1 MNRVV
6 REEMKG
12 VVVQNMIQGRYGR
25 QFALAMMLAPLL
37 FSSTAVAQGMF
48 SQSGALGN
56 GNLDTSVG
64 LSSSKTYLNAV
75 NMSGGS
81 GTLTINGVVFSNTSG
96 FNPSGSTWSTS
107 GLGAVASG
115 GDAIG
120 GSLGTLLNSLNHNP
134 SAPAGAIET
143 FTLSGLTVGQTYVM
157 TFYSKSWDNAGLRM
171 QDATSSS
178 GASLISYDQDIGGKP
193 NANLVRYT
201 FTASNTTESVSFAQ
215 RVYNYSMHQYGFT
228 TEHLFTNAWA
238 SGADWTTATWGTPGV
253 PNAAGANANLL
264 AQGAPTALNLDAPV
278 TVGHIQLAG
287 ANAWTV
293 SGSNTLT
300 LKADVGGVS
309 VLSTPSGTH
318 TLATALALSNA
329 VLKTGIGTL
338 VLSGSAT
345 GSKALNIGAGTVK
358 LSGNVIS
365 TATTNAFTSDANSG
379 IGTANLRYGTNGY
392 NLALAFYQGSNLT
405 VNGVTFTNTGTAASG
420 SSGPI
425 SWSLANWE
433 KTTTTASFPSGFQ
446 PALGQQTYALLNRFY
461 YGLGSNTQTLTLT
474 GLTPGQAYDARV
486 YYRYWGS
493 TLGGRVSNWTFDPG
507 TGTFTKLSNL
517 SEDSN
522 YNGNYID
529 FPYVAGPDGKLILSA
544 ANTSA
549 ASWHLY
555 GFSNQQIPTAL
566 PATAPVLIGSNGALD
581 LNGGNQTIA
590 SLSDFNGSGGLVT
603 NSAATTPVFLMVNQ
617 ITTNT
622 FSGILADNGTNNAI
636 SIFKSGAGPLRLANT
651 NSSYSGVTMLA
662 GGTLSVA
669 SLANYGFNSSL
680 GNRPSGSDSSDSVG
694 ILFRGGTLQYTNS
707 TPQSTDRAIR
717 LSTTGGGGTIDASG
731 NVPSATLS
739 FTRTNSSPNF
749 WEWPGAR
756 TLTLTGSNIGDNTFA
771 MPIDDSGTT
780 VHLTKSGTG
789 KWVLASTNS
798 TYVGVTTLSGGILNL
813 ANLSNYGVPG
823 SLGKR
828 TLASENA
835 GGLGEIGILFRGGTL
850 QYTGSTPQSTDRA
863 IRLSVTGGGGTI
875 DASGS
880 DPSATLS
887 FTKPASPNLWE
898 TGGNRTLTLTGSNT
912 GSNTFAMVIGDIVGT
927 TTTAL
932 KKDGVGMWI
941 LSGTNTFLGGTTV
954 QAGRLEVVGGATL
967 GTGDVTVN
975 GGTLRLAGTA
985 EAIADAKRLTLGSS
999 ATVQL
1004 DTNETVN
1011 EFYLNGV
1018 QQYRGT
1024 WGSMS
1029 SSAFMKDPHFT
1040 GTGVLRVLSGQPY
1053 PGCMIKFF

>member
-1 MNRVV
+1 
-6 REEMKG
+6 MKRLGNEAKQG
-12 VVVQNMIQGRYGR
+12 VVLQNVFRERYGR
-25 QFALAMMLAPLL
+25 LFALAMMLMPLL
-37 FSSTAVAQGMF
+37 CASTVVAQGIF
-48 SQSGALGN
+48 SQTGPLGN
-56 GNLDTSVG
+56 GNLDASVG
-64 LSSSKTYLNAV
+64 LSSNKTYLNAV

-81 GTLTINGVVFSNTSG
+81 GTLTINGVVFSNTTG
-96 FNPSGSTWSTS
+96 YNPSGSTWSTS

-171 QDATSSS
+171 QDTTSSS
-178 GASLISYDQDIGGKP
+178 GASLIPYDQDIGGKP
-193 NANLVRYT
+193 NANLLRYT

-215 RVYNYSMHQYGFT
+215 RVFNYSMHQYGFT
-228 TEHLFTNAWA
+228 TEHVFTNAWA

-264 AQGAPTALNLDAPV
+264 AQGAPTSLNLDAPV
-278 TVGHIQLAG
+278 TVGHLQLAG
-287 ANAWTV
+287 ANGWTV
-293 SGSNTLT
+293 SGSNNLT

-318 TLATALALSNA
+318 TLATGVTLSNE
-329 VLKTGIGTL
+329 VLKTGAGTL
-338 VLSGSAT
+338 VFSGSAT
-345 GSKALNIGAGTVK
+345 GGKALNIGAGTVK

-365 TATTNAFTSDANSG
+365 IATTNVFTSDANSG
-379 IGTANLRYGTNGY
+379 IGTANSRYGTNGY
-392 NLALAFYQGSNLT
+392 NLALAFNQGANVT

-425 SWSLANWE
+425 TWTMANWE
-433 KTTTTASFPSGFQ
+433 KNSASGSYPTGFQ
-446 PALGQQTYALLNRFY
+446 PASGQQTYTLFNHFY
-461 YGLGSNTQTLTLT
+461 YGLGNNVQTLTLT
-474 GLTPGQAYDARV
+474 GLTPGQAYDARI
-486 YYRYWGS
+486 YYRSWGNPNN
-493 TLGGRVSNWTFDPG
+493 GRISNWTFDPG
-507 TGTFTKLSNL
+507 TGLLAKINNL

-522 YNGNYID
+522 TTGNYID
-529 FPYVAGPDGKLILSA
+529 FPYVAGPDGRVIFSA

-555 GFSNQQIPTAL
+555 GFSNQQIPNVLAS
-566 PATAPVLIGSNGALD
+566 ATPVLIGREGTLD
-581 LNGGNQTIA
+581 LNGGNQMIA
-590 SLSDFNGSGGLVT
+590 SLSDFNGGGGTVT
-603 NSAATTPVFLMVNQ
+603 NSAANTPVSLMINQ
-617 ITTNT
+617 VITNT
-622 FSGILADNGTNNAI
+622 FSGLITDNRTNNAI
-636 SIFKSGAGPLRLANT
+636 SFLKSGTGPLRLANT
-651 NSSYSGVTMLA
+651 NSSYSGVTILA

-669 SLANYGFNSSL
+669 SLANYGFNSSI
-680 GNRPSGSDSSDSVG
+680 GNRPSGVDSGEYIG
-694 ILFRGGTLQYTNS
+694 ILFRGGILQYTNS

-717 LSTTGGGGTIDASG
+717 VSTTGGGGTIDASG

-756 TLTLTGSNIGDNTFA
+756 TLTLTGSNTGDNTFA

-780 VHLTKSGTG
+780 VHLTKNGAG
-789 KWVLASTNS
+789 KWVLGSTNS
-798 TYVGVTTLSGGILNL
+798 TYVGVTTLSGGILNV
-813 ANLSNYGVPG
+813 ANLSNYGIPG

-828 TLASENA
+828 AVASENV
-835 GGLGEIGILFRGGTL
+835 GGEIGILFRGGTL

-887 FTKPASPNLWE
+887 FTKPASPNFWE
-898 TGGNRTLTLTGSNT
+898 TGGGRTLTLTGSNT
-912 GSNTFAMVIGDIVGT
+912 GSNTFGMVIGDIVGT

-941 LSGTNTFLGGTTV
+941 LSGTNTFVGGTTV
-954 QAGRLEVVGGATL
+954 QAGRLEVIAGATL
-967 GTGDVTVN
+967 GAGDVTVN

-985 EAIADAKRLTLGSS
+985 EAISDTKRLTLGSS

-1018 QQYRGT
+1018 QQYKGT

-1029 SSAFMKDPHFT
+1029 SSAFIKDPHFT